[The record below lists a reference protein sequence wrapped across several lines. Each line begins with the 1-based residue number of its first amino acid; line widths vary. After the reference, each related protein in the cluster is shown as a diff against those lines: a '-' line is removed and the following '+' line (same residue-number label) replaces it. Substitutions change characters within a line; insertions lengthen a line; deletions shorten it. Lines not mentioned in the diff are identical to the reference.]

1 MQLAHPLK
9 FSELPVLHFFLL
21 FIIYAAFISLG
32 LPDGVLGVAWPAMRH
47 SLEQPLASVGLITL
61 VLTVCSAASGF
72 FSGRVI
78 ARLGTGLV
86 VMLSGLMTGLALL
99 VACTAPPRQ
108 PAADGWHEVTLPGK
122 ASTQYDIGRHQGRE
136 AVMARSERSASMW
149 RRRLAVP
156 ASDVRDVS
164 FSWWV
169 HAQPQNASVADV
181 DSGVKNAALKKLFA
195 DPHYNVMDGL
205 DIYIGDYNTPDP
217 LPKSMLR
224 QMVQSRLLGLFDDE
238 PEAPAAPT
246 PPASAAAPA
255 PPAKTLPDE
264 DPDLRLQP
272 DDAAGRAEP
281 RAGAGEDERREP

>member
-1 MQLAHPLK
+1 MATDDGFLARWSRRKTQTLRGEPPPEPPLPAAAP
-9 FSELPVLHFFLL
+9 LAAAPVLPD
-21 FIIYAAFISLG
+21 AARAEAAAEPAAET
-32 LPDGVLGVAWPAMRH
+32 PDPPPTLADV
-47 SLEQPLASVGLITL
+47 EQ
-61 VLTVCSAASGF
+61 LT
-72 FSGRVI
+72 
-78 ARLGTGLV
+78 
-86 VMLSGLMTGLALL
+86 
-99 VACTAPPRQ
+99 
-108 PAADGWHEVTLPGK
+108 PAAD
-122 ASTQYDIGRHQGRE
+122 
-136 AVMARSERSASMW
+136 
-149 RRRLAVP
+149 
-156 ASDVRDVS
+156 
-164 FSWWV
+164 FSRFV
-169 HAQPQNASVADV
+169 KADV

-246 PPASAAAPA
+246 PPASAATLAPPA
-255 PPAKTLPDE
+255 PPAETLPDE